1 MPTEDEI
8 TAFDDVFPYKKKLYQ
23 VREVAEVIG
32 VHRDT
37 IVNWCKQA
45 KIKITRTGKGKIR
58 SLRRRQVK
66 KLFEKVYWPK
76 IEAMEKAGKKLEEA

>member
-8 TAFDDVFPYKKKLYQ
+8 TAFDDVFPHKKKLYQ

-76 IEAMEKAGKKLEEA
+76 VEAMEKAGKKLEEA